1 MNVFLMGLTIF
12 SVILVSFILVL
23 GITKGVAFV
32 ANSNKKDSIPS
43 TWIVR
48 QVYSGDDSLGHPD
61 LKKMSELQ
69 EHDLPEGAENG

>member
-1 MNVFLMGLTIF
+1 MNVFWMGLTIF
-12 SVILVSFILVL
+12 AVISVSFFVVF
-23 GITKGVAFV
+23 GITKGVAIV
-32 ANSNKKDSIPS
+32 TNNKKKDSIPS

-69 EHDLPEGAENG
+69 EDDLAEGAENA